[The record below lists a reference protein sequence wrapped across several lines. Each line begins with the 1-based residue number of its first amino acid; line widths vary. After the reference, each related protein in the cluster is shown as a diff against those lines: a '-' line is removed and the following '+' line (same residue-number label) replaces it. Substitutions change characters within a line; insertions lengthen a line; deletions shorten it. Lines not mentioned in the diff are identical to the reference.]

1 MALATLHSPAEW
13 VARFGAS
20 GKRGAITIGNF
31 DGLHLGHQRILRT
44 VLDRAKEK
52 GLIAAALTFDP
63 HPVCI
68 LRPAEAPS
76 PLTTMGQKLALFGE
90 TGLDAVLVM
99 RFDANLARVS
109 PEDFVRRYLVETIR
123 AQVVLVGENFRF
135 GHKHAGDTQLLDEL
149 GKQLGFVVEVV
160 PPVAVNGVVVSSTLI
175 RQMLRDGRMEDARKL
190 LGRPFALAGE
200 IAQGTGQGR
209 KLVVPT
215 LNLRTTQESMLKRG
229 VYVTETMVEGKSYK
243 SATNIGMRP
252 TFDGSHLTI
261 ESHLFDFSQ
270 TMTSGPMEIRFWA
283 RLRDEMKLTS
293 PEALREQVM
302 KDLEQAQR
310 FFSEKR

>member
-1 MALATLHSPAEW
+1 MALATLHAPEEW
-13 VARFGAS
+13 AGRFGAS
-20 GKRGAITIGNF
+20 GRRTAITIGNF
-31 DGLHLGHQRILRT
+31 DGVHLGHQKILRT
-44 VLDRAKEK
+44 VLDRANEK
-52 GLIAAALTFDP
+52 ALLAAALTFDP

-76 PLTTMGQKLALFGE
+76 PLTTMGQKLVLLDE

-123 AQVVLVGENFRF
+123 AEAVLVGENFRF
-135 GHKHAGDTQLLDEL
+135 GHKHAGDTQLLEVL
-149 GKQLGFVVEVV
+149 GKQQGFVVEVV
-160 PPVAVNGVVVSSTLI
+160 PPVAVEGVVVSSTLI
-175 RQMLRDGRMEDARKL
+175 RQMVREGRVEDARKM

-200 IAQGTGQGR
+200 IAQGAGQGR

-215 LNLRTTQESMLKRG
+215 LNLRTTQESMLKTG
-229 VYVTETMVEGKSYK
+229 VYVTETMVEGRSYK
-243 SATNIGMRP
+243 SATNIGLRP
-252 TFDGSHLTI
+252 TFDGSHRTI

-270 TMTSGPMEIRFWA
+270 IMTSGPMEIRFWA
-283 RLRDEMKLTS
+283 RLRDEMKFTA

-302 KDLEQAQR
+302 KDLEQARR